1 MAVSETGVVTAITV
15 LYVVAMLVALVGNI
29 VLIYIV
35 WTKPDVRSL
44 TSSMFVN
51 MAVADLMVTL
61 FMMPVS
67 IAQLHTNF
75 TWAIPGVL
83 GEITCRSFGLI
94 SHATVMASILCLAF
108 MAIDRFYAVVYPWKH
123 RCLVF
128 RKTKFVTPLIW
139 IMSFALM
146 AIMAVVYY
154 VYDPTS
160 QCGIDIF
167 GNQTRTV
174 RGLFLYLFAISYFI
188 PLVIISVLYAKTAH
202 KVWFRRAPSEHLSIN
217 QQQQREITKRRV
229 VRMLIIIVIVFALC
243 WLPGQVIH
251 LYWAITAWHG
261 DDVPGIVTSLAFWLG
276 HANSAIN
283 PWLYI
288 FLSSKIYSA
297 FTKMIHRQPNGQSQQ
312 STETMTL
319 TRATAGELHEVL
331 ESTV

>member
-1 MAVSETGVVTAITV
+1 MAVSETGVVTITL
-15 LYVVAMLVALVGNI
+15 LYVIAMLVALVGNI
-29 VLIYIV
+29 ILIYIV
-35 WTKPDVRSL
+35 WTKPEVRSL

-83 GEITCRSFGLI
+83 GEITCRGFGLI
-94 SHATVMASILCLAF
+94 SHATVMATILCLAF
-108 MAIDRFYAVVYPWKH
+108 MAIDRFFAVVYPWK
-123 RCLVF
+123 RRSLWF
-128 RKTKFVTPLIW
+128 RQAKFVTPLTW

-160 QCGIDIF
+160 QCGIDIL
-167 GNQTRTV
+167 GNQTRTI
-174 RGLFLYLFAISYFI
+174 RSLFLYLFAISYFI
-188 PLVIISVLYAKTAH
+188 PLVFISFLHAKTAH
-202 KVWFRRAPSEHLSIN
+202 EVWFRQAPGVQLINN
-217 QQQQREITKRRV
+217 QQRQREITKRKA
-229 VRMLIIIVIVFALC
+229 VRMLVIIVVVFALC
-243 WLPGQVIH
+243 WLPAQVIH
-251 LYWAITAWHG
+251 LYWAKTAWRV
-261 DDVPGIVTSLAFWLG
+261 DDAPGIVMYLAFWLG

-297 FTKMIHRQPNGQSQQ
+297 FTKMIRRQPNERSRQ

-319 TRATAGELHEVL
+319 TRATARELHEVL

>member
-1 MAVSETGVVTAITV
+1 MAVSETELVTITL
-15 LYVVAMLVALVGNI
+15 LYVITILVALVGNI
-29 VLIYIV
+29 ILIYIV
-35 WTKPDVRSL
+35 WTKPEVRSL

-51 MAVADLMVTL
+51 MAVADVMVAL

-83 GEITCRSFGLI
+83 GEITCRAFGLI

-108 MAIDRFYAVVYPWKH
+108 VAIDRFYAFVYPWKR

-128 RKTKFVTPLIW
+128 RKAKFVTPLIW

-146 AIMAVVYY
+146 ATTAVVYY

-188 PLVIISVLYAKTAH
+188 PLFIISVLHAKTAH
-202 KVWFRRAPSEHLSIN
+202 EVWFRWAQGEHLSNN
-217 QQQQREITKRRV
+217 QQQQREMTKGRV
-229 VRMLIIIVIVFALC
+229 VRMLIIIVVVFALC

-251 LYWAITAWHG
+251 LYWAITAWHV
-261 DDVPGIVTSLAFWLG
+261 DDVPEIVMHLAFWLG

-297 FTKMIHRQPNGQSQQ
+297 FTKLVRRQPNGRSRE
-312 STETMTL
+312 STQKTKS
-319 TRATAGELHEVL
+319 TRGTARELLEL